1 MKKTAEVLSL
11 LLASLA
17 GGYMLRSAPAP
28 AQAPQELGIDRSN
41 LTRESE
47 AVQEKTLQG
56 IHALHATWFR
66 DVLSAVAKPA
76 LQAKF
81 VNEVRLA
88 KQDNLKILVN
98 VLPSYLDYDEPFANA
113 GEDFRKIC
121 GWSGGDGKLSEIMLM
136 AMERTFTPGRE
147 TLPGRFVAP

>member
-1 MKKTAEVLSL
+1 MNKTVAVLSI
-11 LLASLA
+11 ALA
-17 GGYMLRSAPAP
+17 GLAGSAMLTAKPEP
-28 AQAPQELGIDRSN
+28 VQATKEFGIDRSN

-66 DVLSAVAKPA
+66 DVLSAAAKPEIH
-76 LQAKF
+76 AKF

-98 VLPSYLDYDEPFANA
+98 VSS
-113 GEDFRKIC
+113 IV
-121 GWSGGDGKLSEIMLM
+121 SGM
-136 AMERTFTPGRE
+136 
-147 TLPGRFVAP
+147 